1 MQKKK
6 DLEMTF
12 KEKNVL
18 QLIKKEDKVSNN
30 KPEVKIPKESMI
42 IQTKLV
48 SPTSK
53 ETLAIPA
60 S

>member
-18 QLIKKEDKVSNN
+18 QLLKKEEKTSNN
-30 KPEVKIPKESMI
+30 KLEIKIQKESTI
-42 IQTKLV
+42 V
-48 SPTSK
+48 
-53 ETLAIPA
+53 
-60 S
+60 

>member
-18 QLIKKEDKVSNN
+18 QLLKKEEKTSNN
-30 KPEVKIPKESMI
+30 KLEVKIQKESTI
-42 IQTKLV
+42 VQHKLS
-48 SPTSK
+48 SPSQK
-53 ETLAIPA
+53 ETLAVPG

>member
-18 QLIKKEDKVSNN
+18 QLIKKEEKAANN

-42 IQTKLV
+42 I
-48 SPTSK
+48 
-53 ETLAIPA
+53 
-60 S
+60 

>member
-18 QLIKKEDKVSNN
+18 QLLKKEEKTSNN
-30 KPEVKIPKESMI
+30 KLEVKIQKESTI
-42 IQTKLV
+42 V
-48 SPTSK
+48 
-53 ETLAIPA
+53 
-60 S
+60 